1 MVTADE
7 ARRELARRELAR
19 RRGQT
24 AETPVQ
30 EATAEPE
37 TSTLSDIVQSA
48 GAGLRSGV
56 EGLVGAF
63 GDTNKMQGD
72 IAGWAAEKLG
82 AGPETADLARA
93 AFSRFSPLPFSPTTA
108 EIHSMT
114 KPVVGESYEPQTV
127 AGEYAKTIGQFAPAA
142 AAGPGGVGR
151 KVAMTVIPA
160 VASETAGQLTKG
172 SEIEPF
178 ARTGAALL
186 GGFAAAGRT
195 PSLAREAAK
204 DAPTTAQLK
213 EQTDR
218 LYGALRDAG
227 IKYDAQEYGG
237 MVQRMAHDL
246 RKAGFRKSTA
256 DAAFKLVDDLAD
268 DIGKSPDFDDINSLI
283 QSVGEKARDLA
294 SARQGGEA
302 KALGI
307 IRDHLDDFEM
317 KAAVDAAG
325 AQIAPETM
333 KKATSMARQTALRNI
348 KGRALDRIVE
358 DAETYQ
364 SGFEAGIRNGLGN
377 LLRSKRG
384 IQLFKGDE
392 RKALLD
398 VAHGGK
404 PLRALSRFGF
414 DLTRLGGNATFL
426 PTIGAAVTGAGAH
439 AMAPGVGIPAA
450 IALSAA
456 GTAAKSVSP
465 ALTKKALDTASAA
478 IRSGNLG
485 AKATMDAKRAEQ
497 IKLFVRHLLNYDA
510 AKNAAFQAY

>member
-1 MVTADE
+1 MSLPA
-7 ARRELARRELAR
+7 ANWREGKGRPKKRPPR
-19 RRGQT
+19 PSPQT
-24 AETPVQ
+24 
-30 EATAEPE
+30 
-37 TSTLSDIVQSA
+37 SLLSCIVQSA

-82 AGPETADLARA
+82 ASPETAQGFNTF
-93 AFSRFSPLPFSPTTA
+93 FSHFSPLPFSPTTA

-114 KPVVGESYEPQTV
+114 KPVAGESYEPQTV

-142 AAGPGGVGR
+142 AAGPGGIGR
-151 KVAMTVIPA
+151 KAAMTIIPA

-186 GGFAAAGRT
+186 GGFAAAGRA

-213 EQTDR
+213 EQTDK
-218 LYGALRDAG
+218 LYSALRDAG
-227 IKYDAQEYGG
+227 IRYDANEYGG
-237 MVQRMAHDL
+237 MVQRMANDL

-256 DAAFKLVDDLAD
+256 DAAFRLVDDLAD

-317 KAAVDAAG
+317 KAAFDAAG

-398 VAHGGK
+398 VAQGGK
-404 PLRALSRFGF
+404 PLRTLSRFGL
-414 DLTRLGGNATFL
+414 DLTRLSGNATFL
-426 PTIGAAVTGAGAH
+426 PTLGAGA
-439 AMAPGVGIPAA
+439 AALGAGVPAA
-450 IALSAA
+450 AALTAA
-456 GTAAKSVSP
+456 GTAAKLASP

-510 AKNAAFQAY
+510 AKNAAFAN